1 MKGMIVMNAEQSK
14 AFVRW
19 LIATF
24 GPFIIAHG
32 YASSSNLEM
41 WGGVVASAIPLIWG
55 MFTHTDTNAVAVVD
69 TLAKNPE
76 SPVQAIIVNN
86 TPAGHDLAMKMP
98 GNTTVVDGSAEEQ
111 IRVLRTGAGKTK

>member
-1 MKGMIVMNAEQSK
+1 MNGMIVMNAEQAKS
-14 AFVRW
+14 FVRW

-32 YASSSNLEM
+32 YLSQSNLEL
-41 WGGVVASAIPLIWG
+41 WGGVLASALPLIWS
-55 MFTHTDTNAVAVVD
+55 MFVHTQTNAVAVVD
-69 TLAKNPE
+69 QLAKDPD

-98 GNTTVVDGSAEEQ
+98 GNTTVVDGTAEEQ
-111 IRVLRTGAGKTK
+111 IRVLRAGAGKTR